1 MFQRFTH
8 PFLVRKYQAL
18 ILTLHTVN
26 DWLPGLLL
34 RLILAWE
41 FGEAGWA
48 KWHGQNWFADLQFPF
63 PFSLLP
69 AEVNWNMAMTFEL
82 VGALA
87 LLLGLF
93 TRFFSLSLMVVTVVA
108 IASVHWPEHWRSMA
122 DLLMGYRFEDVE
134 GDGFGNYKLPLIYLL
149 MLLPLVTQGAG
160 KWSFDR
166 LLSHLCDGRR

>member
-1 MFQRFTH
+1 MFQHF
-8 PFLVRKYQAL
+8 VRHSFVLKYQSL

-48 KWHGQNWFADLQFPF
+48 KLHGQNWFADLQFPF
-63 PFSLLP
+63 PFDLLP
-69 AEVNWNMAMTFEL
+69 AEVNWNIAMTFEL
-82 VGALA
+82 VGAAA

-93 TRFFSLSLMVVTVVA
+93 TRFFSLSLMVLTVVA
-108 IASVHWPEHWRSMA
+108 IASVHWPEHWSSMA
-122 DLLMGYRFEDVE
+122 DLFNGYRFEDVE

-160 KWSFDR
+160 K
-166 LLSHLCDGRR
+166 